1 MIQSNSALH
10 ISGVADGTRVEVYSM
25 TGARVASMNV
35 TGGTVTI
42 PTGLRKGTIAVVRIG
57 DTAMKIFDAVRL
69 DNKTL
74 KAKPS
79 LPGQLS
85 YYTMIVGFA
94 FGEVMRICGKIAIAT
109 TLHLA
114 IPKGNP

>member
-1 MIQSNSALH
+1 MATDITVAKGNAVMIQSNSALH

-57 DTAMKIFDAVRL
+57 DTSVK
-69 DNKTL
+69 
-74 KAKPS
+74 
-79 LPGQLS
+79 
-85 YYTMIVGFA
+85 
-94 FGEVMRICGKIAIAT
+94 VMMR
-109 TLHLA
+109 
-114 IPKGNP
+114 